1 MTEKKN
7 VIKQDVLKLEVAG
20 KPVIL
25 RFAPEPNPEAANFI
39 KKTLVSAYMLKAV

>member
-7 VIKQDVLKLEVAG
+7 ETIQATLKIEIAG

-25 RFAPEPNPEAANFI
+25 RFAPEPNLEAADYI
-39 KKTLVSAYMLKAV
+39 KKTLVSAYLLKAV